1 MNENTLMIA
10 AAGSG
15 KTEML
20 IIKALSVSTGN
31 VLITTYTEAN
41 EAEIRRRIIKLKGY
55 IPENIT
61 VQTWFSF
68 LLQHGVRPYQSILG
82 NFLQNIDIGFILV
95 SEKSGKKTDSNG
107 VPIKFNERPIYWPET
122 NTKKHYFNNSMKIY
136 SDKLSKFVFMCNKS
150 SKGLVIDRISNL
162 YKNIFFDEIQ
172 DLAGFDLEII
182 KLLLMSKSII
192 LMVGDPR
199 QVTYL
204 THITS
209 KYGKYSDGK
218 IKDFISNEL
227 GKKIKCNIDEFT
239 LNSSH
244 RNNMSI
250 CQFSAKMY
258 PDLPIPL
265 PCSCLN
271 CRRVFPQH
279 EGVFLIK
286 PHDVERYLNE
296 YNPVQL
302 RWSSAVRVNKKF
314 NVVNFGESKGL
325 IYPTKDMISWIYNNN
340 FHIKNQTRAK
350 LYVGITRARYSVAI
364 VIDFSDEDEF
374 KDVNKFK
381 Y

>member
-1 MNENTLMIA
+1 
-10 AAGSG
+10 
-15 KTEML
+15 
-20 IIKALSVSTGN
+20 
-31 VLITTYTEAN
+31 
-41 EAEIRRRIIKLKGY
+41 
-55 IPENIT
+55 
-61 VQTWFSF
+61 
-68 LLQHGVRPYQSILG
+68 
-82 NFLQNIDIGFILV
+82 
-95 SEKSGKKTDSNG
+95 
-107 VPIKFNERPIYWPET
+107 
-122 NTKKHYFNNSMKIY
+122 
-136 SDKLSKFVFMCNKS
+136 
-150 SKGLVIDRISNL
+150 
-162 YKNIFFDEIQ
+162 
-172 DLAGFDLEII
+172 
-182 KLLLMSKSII
+182 
-192 LMVGDPR
+192 
-199 QVTYL
+199 
-204 THITS
+204 
-209 KYGKYSDGK
+209 
-218 IKDFISNEL
+218 
-227 GKKIKCNIDEFT
+227 
-239 LNSSH
+239 
-244 RNNMSI
+244 MSI

-325 IYPTKDMISWIYNNN
+325 TFERALIYPTKDMISWIYNNN